1 LTIPLVVV
9 GDGTKTSDTILASDV
24 VVTVRDLISSGET
37 YSLFERTLTPKPD
50 FYDTS
55 LNQLLIPQ
63 VVFGDSVYEDIVIT
77 LDDVV
82 SHTGGS
88 QPWMSPSHSGAESLQ
103 PSYYFFAED
112 IPQIVRDRFELAI
125 ERASDYFGRYA
136 RTEIYVVGKDET
148 AMNKSID
155 SWCSNRIADGHTT
168 SNLLNGRDSCGD
180 FTEMFE
186 SYRQKGISGEYG
198 AGINGMANSDFHLF
212 VSAYP
217 GYLEGEGQA
226 FGWSN
231 PIHEY
236 FHISQLAHTARYEQ
250 RMTDLFGPVWFH

>member
-88 QPWMSPSHSGAESLQ
+88 QPWMTPSHSGAESLQ

-125 ERASDYFGRYA
+125 ERAADYFGRYA

-180 FTEMFE
+180 FTEMVE
-186 SYRQKGISGEYG
+186 SYRLKGISGEYG
-198 AGINGMANSDFHLF
+198 AEINGMANSGFHLF
-212 VSAYP
+212 VSAYS
-217 GYLEGEGQA
+217 GYLKGEGQA

-236 FHISQLAHTARYEQ
+236 FHTSQLAQTARYEQ